1 MNTRVVGLLLLLLA
15 AVPATVSAQS
25 VEMVFT
31 PGVADQAVALKAA
44 LKVDKANVTW
54 FGALALVGAPPAR
67 KKAYADAVAK
77 NTAVVILGE
86 DALKAV
92 SEIEFSI
99 PVIVVNAAG
108 KCAARNRV
116 IRVFDGASSSAPPS
130 ATPVASPTAVP
141 AAMQAAK
148 DVVLKGDVGSI
159 VQALLV
165 ALK

>member
-1 MNTRVVGLLLLLLA
+1 MRVRVVGLLLFFA
-15 AVPATVSAQS
+15 AVPAAVSAQN

-31 PGVADQAVALKAA
+31 PGVAEQAVALKAA

-54 FGALALVGAPPAR
+54 FGALALVGASPAR
-67 KKAYADAVAK
+67 KKAYADAVAR
-77 NTAVVILGE
+77 NTAVVVLGE

-92 SEIEFSI
+92 SEIEFSV

-108 KCAARNRV
+108 KCAAKGRV
-116 IRVFDGASSSAPPS
+116 IRVFDAASAAAPAA
-130 ATPVASPTAVP
+130 ATPIESAAVP
-141 AAMQAAK
+141 EAVRSGK
-148 DVVLKGDVGSI
+148 DLILKGDVGPV

>member
-1 MNTRVVGLLLLLLA
+1 MRMRVVALSLFCA
-15 AVPATVSAQS
+15 AVPATVSAQN

-44 LKVDKANVTW
+44 LKVDKASVVW
-54 FGALALVGAPPAR
+54 FGALALVGATPER
-67 KKAYADAVAK
+67 KKAYADKVAH

-92 SEIEFSI
+92 SEIEFSV

-108 KCAARNRV
+108 RCAAKGRV
-116 IRVFDGASSSAPPS
+116 IRVFDAASGAAP
-130 ATPVASPTAVP
+130 AAATAVEP
-141 AAMQAAK
+141 AAVPDAIRSAK
-148 DVVLKGDVGSI
+148 DVVLKGNVGAV